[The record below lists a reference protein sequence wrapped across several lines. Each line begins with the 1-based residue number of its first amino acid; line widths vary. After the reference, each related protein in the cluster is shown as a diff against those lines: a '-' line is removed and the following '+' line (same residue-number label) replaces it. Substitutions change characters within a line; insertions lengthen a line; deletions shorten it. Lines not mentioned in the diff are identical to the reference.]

1 VLSSVPV
8 RRLSWGS
15 AVLGWLAPLAVV
27 ALAVVLRWTLGA
39 DSGLGFD
46 EAWHVELSTGRG
58 SAHLTLPWNQAIPDS
73 QAVTSLEGAGPWW
86 SPWRGMREAT
96 HPPLYVLVLRV
107 WEELF
112 GQSVLALRGLSIL
125 LSAATVGL
133 LFAVVRAHSGAVA
146 AAWSA
151 ALLAVAPQQVVLGQE
166 VRGYAMLQLLGVV
179 AVACLLRLHTT
190 TRPGLWAT
198 GLGVTLLALVF
209 THYFGAA
216 AFLATAVFAMVA
228 LKGNRR
234 WMELAAVLVPTVLF
248 MVAWLPTAL
257 GQWRWVAGTGDLVLR
272 EPVAGHALRT
282 LGRLASLPVRQL
294 VETDGLPGLL
304 GWLPLVGAACYLL
317 PWLLRRRPELLV
329 WGVWL
334 ASVAAL
340 VGGLDLARTTR
351 HLTLLRYT
359 CLVAPAVCALLA
371 SVSCS
376 RWRWLRNAVPAAV
389 LLLCA
394 LGRPT
399 PVEEPDW
406 RSFGRTVEDVVG
418 RNEPLVFFGGP
429 QRAWYFGGVLQL
441 GASFHADVWPRT
453 VLRKTSDAA
462 PISLAD
468 LGSGTAWVVSGPPS
482 PDVASLFPGCRP
494 IAVLAVRDIAYL
506 VRIELP
512 GRLPAQ
518 TTPR

>member
-1 VLSSVPV
+1 MPE
-8 RRLSWGS
+8 
-15 AVLGWLAPLAVV
+15 WLAPLAVV
-27 ALAVVLRWTLGA
+27 ALAVALRWALGA

-46 EAWHVELSTGRG
+46 EMWHVELSTGRG
-58 SAHLTLPWNQAIPDS
+58 SAHLTMPWNQAIPDS
-73 QAVTSLEGAGPWW
+73 QSVTSLEGAGPWW
-86 SPWRGMREAT
+86 SPWRGMGEAT

-107 WEELF
+107 WEELL

-133 LFAVVRAHSGAVA
+133 LFAVVRTHSGTVA
-146 AAWSA
+146 ATWSA

-166 VRGYAMLQLLGVV
+166 VRGYAMLQLLGVA
-179 AVACLLRLHTT
+179 AVACLLRLRTT
-190 TRPGLWAT
+190 SRPGLWA
-198 GLGVTLLALVF
+198 GWLGVTLLTLIF
-209 THYFGAA
+209 THYFAAA
-216 AFLATAVFAMVA
+216 AFLATAALVMVG

-234 WMELAAVLVPTVLF
+234 WMASAAVLVPTAVF
-248 MVAWLPTAL
+248 AVAWLPTAL

-272 EPVAGHALRT
+272 EPTSGHVLRT

-304 GWLPLVGAACYLL
+304 GWLPLLGAAVYLL

-334 ASVAAL
+334 ASVAVL

-359 CLVAPAVCALLA
+359 CLAAPAVCALLA
-371 SVSCS
+371 SARDP
-376 RWRWLRNAVPAAV
+376 RWRWLGSAAPAAV
-389 LLLCA
+389 LLLCV

-399 PVEEPDW
+399 PADEPDW
-406 RSFGRTVEDVVG
+406 RPFGRTLEAVVG

-429 QRAWYFGGVLQL
+429 QRAWYFGGVLHL

-462 PISLAD
+462 PLSPAG
-468 LGSGTAWVVSGPPS
+468 LGPGTAWVVSGPPS
-482 PDVASLFPGCRP
+482 PDVAALFPGSRP
-494 IAVLAVRDIAYL
+494 IGVVTVRDIAYL

-512 GRLPAQ
+512 GHSPSPLASQ
-518 TTPR
+518 